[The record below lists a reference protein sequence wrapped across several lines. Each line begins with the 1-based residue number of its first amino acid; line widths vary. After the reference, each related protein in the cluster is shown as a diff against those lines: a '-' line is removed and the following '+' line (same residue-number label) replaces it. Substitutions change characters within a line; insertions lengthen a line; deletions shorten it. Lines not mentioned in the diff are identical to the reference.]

1 MKKPAWESMPV
12 LEVRGLSAAQ
22 ATALADAYDD
32 GGSKALALLAQ
43 LDVDPVRHEIDAA
56 VCAALALPLL
66 APVRALLAREPGL
79 TGRRIA

>member
-1 MKKPAWESMPV
+1 MPV

-56 VCAALALPLL
+56 VCTALALPLL